1 MTYSVV
7 GEYLSLPQVLLWLNL
22 PHHALCVSTTY
33 KKTKMRKQFTVSHSN
48 TSFFAF
54 SFQNFIY
61 ILTSFDNH
69 FFLGQKKLRSL
80 GWTISS
86 SSALPATRVT
96 FFWPYKRSCFLWKE
110 VGLILV
116 NRTSVTITLTL
127 SPL

>member
-33 KKTKMRKQFTVSHSN
+33 RKTKMRKQFTVSHSN

-69 FFLGQKKLRSL
+69 FFLGQKKVAVARVNNFLVIRITGNKTNFFL
-80 GWTISS
+80 
-86 SSALPATRVT
+86 AL
-96 FFWPYKRSCFLWKE
+96 
-110 VGLILV
+110 
-116 NRTSVTITLTL
+116 
-127 SPL
+127 